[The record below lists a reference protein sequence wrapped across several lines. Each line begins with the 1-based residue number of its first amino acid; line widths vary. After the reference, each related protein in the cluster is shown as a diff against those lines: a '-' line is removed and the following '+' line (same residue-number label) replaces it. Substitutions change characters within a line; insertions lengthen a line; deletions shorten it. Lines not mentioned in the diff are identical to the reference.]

1 VKYINYI
8 DRLFNVEDG
17 NVSRTRMEAGNG
29 AEDVFNVQGLHL
41 YINDRAI
48 LKDITFKVPSNSVFG
63 IMGPSGS
70 GKTTLLRVLNRII
83 EIYDGEIKV
92 EGKVLYFGKD
102 IFQMDASKLRKEVG
116 MVFQIPNP
124 FHHLS
129 IYDNIAYP
137 LKAHGIK
144 DKREIKRIVEESL
157 RKARLWEEVHD
168 RLHTPAS
175 HLSGGQQQ
183 RLTIARAL
191 ALRPKVL
198 LMDEPT
204 SMIDVV
210 SAQAIEQ
217 LIRELKNEMTIV
229 LVSHSPQQTER
240 VADYVAF
247 LYNGELVEWGPKD
260 EIFSSPRNEL
270 TKKYVVGV
278 ID

>member
-1 VKYINYI
+1 
-8 DRLFNVEDG
+8 
-17 NVSRTRMEAGNG
+17 MEAGKG
-29 AEDVFNVQGLHL
+29 TEDVFNVHGLHL
-41 YINDRAI
+41 YINDRVI
-48 LKDITFKVPSNSVFG
+48 LKDITFKVPNNSVFG

-70 GKTTLLRVLNRII
+70 GKSTLLKVLNRLI

-102 IFQMDASKLRKEVG
+102 VFQMEASKLRKEVG

-137 LKAHGIK
+137 LKSHGIK
-144 DKREIKRIVEESL
+144 DKREIMRIVEESL
-157 RKARLWEEVHD
+157 RKVRLWDEVHD
-168 RLHTPAS
+168 RLHAPAS

-217 LIRELKNEMTIV
+217 LITELKKEMTIV
-229 LVSHSPQQTER
+229 LVSHNPQQVKR

-247 LYNGELVEWGPKD
+247 LYNGKLVEWGPTE
-260 EIFSSPRNEL
+260 EIFDSPRNEL
-270 TKKYVVGV
+270 TQKYVVGL